1 MSVKP
6 PAVNELVAVRRQG
19 VEEDLR
25 SRVEDAAPAWL
36 ALAHPSDGEQFV
48 ELYPGEEIVV
58 EWLTPRGL
66 GAVAGRVAG
75 RAAISVPAVAVDLVE
90 EPRLRQRRADVR
102 ASVWI
107 EATAR
112 RPAQAGG
119 EGEGEEDAFSVTA
132 VDLSAGGVAVLAHRP
147 LEIDETLVLVLEL
160 PDGPVEAHCSVRRLA
175 RENVYGLRFDR
186 IREADRERVVQ
197 LVFAAMREELARKHV

>member
-1 MSVKP
+1 VSVRP
-6 PAVNELVAVRRQG
+6 PDVNELVSVRRQG
-19 VEEDLR
+19 VSEDLR
-25 SRVEDAAPAWL
+25 SRVEETAPSWL
-36 ALAHPSDGEQFV
+36 ALAHPSDGEEVV

-66 GAVAGRVAG
+66 GAVTGRVAG
-75 RAAISVPAVAVDLVE
+75 RAAISVPALAVDLVE
-90 EPRLRQRRADVR
+90 EPRLLQRRSDVR

-112 RPAQAGG
+112 RPAAPA
-119 EGEGEEDAFSVTA
+119 EGEEEEGSFSVTA
-132 VDLSAGGVAVLAHRP
+132 VDLSAGGVAILAHRE
-147 LEIDETLVLVLEL
+147 LEVDETLVVTLEL
-160 PDGPVEAHCSVRRLA
+160 PDGPVEAHCSVRRVA

-197 LVFAAMREELARKHV
+197 LVFAAMRDELARKHV